1 MLTQMLARPATIALA
16 FAQDAAYDATDSFSR
31 GMFTG
36 FGRQLIATLAF
47 TILGLLLFGLAFWI
61 IGKVSPFSIR
71 KEIEEDQN
79 TALAIVIASII
90 IGIALIVSAA
100 VHG

>member
-1 MLTQMLARPATIALA
+1 MPAHLLKLLDTKLASTAALVVP
-16 FAQDAAYDATDSFSR
+16 
-31 GMFTG
+31 MN
-36 FGRQLIATLAF
+36 QLLDLVVETLAF
-47 TILGLLLFGLAFWI
+47 TIVGLLLFALAFWI
-61 IGKVSPFSIR
+61 IVKVSPFSIR

-79 TALAIVIASII
+79 MALGIVIAAVI

>member
-1 MLTQMLARPATIALA
+1 MPANLLSTLDIEAVPTFALVVPMSQVLELIVTTLIFTVTGLVL
-16 FAQDAAYDATDSFSR
+16 FA
-31 GMFTG
+31 
-36 FGRQLIATLAF
+36 
-47 TILGLLLFGLAFWI
+47 LAFWI
-61 IGKVSPFSIR
+61 MGKVTPFSIR

-79 TALAIVIASII
+79 VALGIVIAAVI

>member
-1 MLTQMLARPATIALA
+1 MPAHLLKLLDTKLASTAALVVP
-16 FAQDAAYDATDSFSR
+16 
-31 GMFTG
+31 MN
-36 FGRQLIATLAF
+36 QLADLVVETLAF
-47 TILGLLLFGLAFWI
+47 TIVGLLLFALAFWI
-61 IGKVSPFSIR
+61 IVKVSPFSIR

-79 TALAIVIASII
+79 VALGIVIAAVI